1 MSLFKQHTQEQHR
14 KSLADYLPVG
24 KLFAGKN
31 VSDTTLFK
39 LLMGLALECYRA
51 ENNLNL
57 VYDEYDINTTTL
69 LIEQWE
75 SALGLPDECMN
86 NTTDINIR
94 RQQVLA
100 KFTLSIDTAESFI
113 NLAKIFGYDIEI
125 LTGKSVGV
133 YPLPYPW
140 LYFDSSKT
148 ARFTIIVR
156 LAESVKPSV
165 YPFTSTLYPW
175 PYSSGE
181 TNIIECLLSNV
192 KPANCDIIFQYV
204 L

>member
-1 MSLFKQHTQEQHR
+1 MSLFKQHTQDQHR
-14 KSLADYLPVG
+14 KSLADFLPVG

-31 VSDTTLFK
+31 VSETNLFK
-39 LLMGLALECYRA
+39 LLMGLAAECFRV

-57 VYDEYDINTTTL
+57 LADEYDIRTTTL
-69 LIEQWE
+69 LIEEWE
-75 SALGLPDECMN
+75 KALGIPDDCFTNDVDLE
-86 NTTDINIR
+86 TR

-113 NLAKIFGYDIEI
+113 NLAAIFGYEIEI
-125 LTGKSVGV
+125 VTGRSLGV

-156 LAESVKPSV
+156 LATSLKPGV
-165 YPFTSTLYPW
+165 YPFTETLYPW
-175 PYSSGE
+175 PYTSDT
-181 TNIIECLLSNV
+181 TNIIECLLTHV